1 MTPTALIRY
10 ALAPCVRTT
19 EPFEQPLTNSGGG
32 GMLLLIRSRT
42 IRRPLR
48 HVVMIVK
55 IRAPT
60 TSGTQPPSG
69 ILNTVCEERH
79 IDTEEQGAERDNERS
94 APTEVATGD
103 VAEQHRRHDH
113 RGRHRDSVRRSQVDA
128 VVDEESHRVSGPHG
142 AQHLWLAPRSA

>member
-1 MTPTALIRY
+1 
-10 ALAPCVRTT
+10 
-19 EPFEQPLTNSGGG
+19 
-32 GMLLLIRSRT
+32 MLLLIRSRT

-48 HVVMIVK
+48 HVVM
-55 IRAPT
+55 T
-60 TSGTQPPSG
+60 
-69 ILNTVCEERH
+69 
-79 IDTEEQGAERDNERS
+79 RDNERS